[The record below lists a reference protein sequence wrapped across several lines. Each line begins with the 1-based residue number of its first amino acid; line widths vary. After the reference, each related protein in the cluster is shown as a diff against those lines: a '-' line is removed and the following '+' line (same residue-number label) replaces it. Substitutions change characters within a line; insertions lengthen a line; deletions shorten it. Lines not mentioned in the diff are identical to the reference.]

1 MAKKINMD
9 SKEIAHFMRTRS
21 NSWGESLMKRTTVI
35 RRIKYFPRGSN
46 QDQKAYVLYDSHG
59 SLLDVIVT
67 HAASPIF
74 LRAELPKRIT
84 VIDDD
89 VYMTRKEYKHYLAF
103 RLDW

>member
-1 MAKKINMD
+1 MAKKISMN
-9 SKEIAHFMRTRS
+9 SKEIAHFMRTRH

-35 RRIKYFPRGSN
+35 RRIKYFPRSSN
-46 QDQKAYVLYDSHG
+46 QAQMAYVLYNTYG
-59 SLLDVIVT
+59 NILDIIVSNAT
-67 HAASPIF
+67 SPAS

-89 VYMTRKEYKHYLAF
+89 VFMTRKEYKHYLAF